1 MTQANDGTRASG
13 TRAGRRAILIVLD
26 GLRPDQ
32 ITPETTPHLDAL
44 ARAGVRFTDS
54 HAVFPTV
61 TRANSS
67 SITTGLLPARHG
79 IRSNMFYAPDAVPGG
94 RLNTGDHRHLEAL
107 RTLRGGRVLR
117 VEALG
122 EHVHRAGGRTAVVS
136 TGSPGS
142 ALLQHPQVAECGD
155 LLINPALQVGMEIAA
170 IEAKLGPV
178 PEKLVPNTAQN
189 AYFTRI
195 ITDVLLPDVGPRL
208 IQFWHT
214 DPDATQHALGV
225 GHPTT
230 MAAIREADA
239 NLGAI
244 LAALE
249 RLGLAD
255 ETDVIVTSDHG
266 FCSFSGE
273 LDLRAELVRAG
284 MQSAERDDVLVIGEQ
299 IYVREGGPEQVAA
312 IVALLSRLEA
322 VGPIFTG
329 ARGAPV
335 LPGTLAL
342 AAIGADGEYAPD
354 IVFSKTWDSEP
365 NEHGYPG
372 TTWSMMLPAAN
383 AASHGTMALWDIR
396 NTLIAAGPDFKH
408 GLTSDVPAGVIDI
421 APTLLHVMGLPRPE
435 GLDGRV
441 LGEALAEGPAPSAVA
456 VERSELRAE
465 LDGYRQTVR
474 FSTVGETRYLDLGTA
489 ERT

>member
-1 MTQANDGTRASG
+1 MTQASGGVQANGAGT
-13 TRAGRRAILIVLD
+13 GRRAIVMIMD
-26 GLRPDQ
+26 GLRPDE
-32 ITPETTPHLDAL
+32 ITPATTPNLDAM

-79 IRSNMFYAPDAVPGG
+79 IRSNMFYAPDAVEGG
-94 RLNTGDHRHLEAL
+94 RLNTGDHRHLESL
-107 RTLRGGRVLR
+107 RRLRGGRVLR
-117 VEALG
+117 AEALG
-122 EHVHRAGGRTAVVS
+122 ERVHRAGGRTAVVS

-155 LLINPALQVGMEIAA
+155 VLVNPALQVGIELAA
-170 IEAKLGPV
+170 VEAKLGPV
-178 PEKLVPNTAQN
+178 PAKLVPNTAQN

-195 ITDVLLPDVGPRL
+195 ITEVLLPEVGPRL
-208 IQFWHT
+208 IHFWHT

-230 MAAIREADA
+230 MAAIRAADA
-239 NLGAI
+239 NLGTI

-284 MQSAERDDVLVIGEQ
+284 LQSEERDGVVVIGEQ
-299 IYVREGGPEQVAA
+299 IYVRAGGAERVAA
-312 IVALLSRLEA
+312 IVALLARLEA

-335 LPGTLAL
+335 LPGTLDL
-342 AAIGADGEYAPD
+342 AAIGADGDYTPD
-354 IVFSKTWDSEP
+354 IVFSKTWTSQP

-372 TTWSMMLPAAN
+372 TTWSMMAPAAN

-396 NTLIAAGPDFKH
+396 NTLIAAGPDFKR
-408 GLTSDVPAGVIDI
+408 GLTSDVPAGAIDV
-421 APTLLHVMGLPRPE
+421 APTLLHVMGLPQPE

-441 LGEALAEGPAPSAVA
+441 LGEALVEGPAPSAVV

-465 LDGYRQTVR
+465 ADGYQQTVR
-474 FSTVGETRYLDLGTA
+474 FSTVGETRYLDFGTA